1 MTTTAAQPARPV
13 VVQCPFC
20 AAANRV
26 DLARLASGP
35 KCARCA
41 KPLRLDRPQKVTDRD
56 FERTI
61 TGSSV
66 PVLVDFYAD
75 WCGPCKAMAPTLD
88 EFAQKRAGEALV
100 VKLDTEANPA
110 TASRFGIRGIPTL
123 IAFRDGKE
131 KGRHVGLA
139 DMKILEGLAG
149 GLSSKPD

>member
-1 MTTTAAQPARPV
+1 MTTTTTIPPTRPV
-13 VVQCPFC
+13 FVQCPFC

-26 DLARLASGP
+26 DLARLSAGP
-35 KCARCA
+35 KCAKCG
-41 KPLRLDRPQKVTDRD
+41 KPLRLDRPQKVTDKD

-88 EFAQKRAGEALV
+88 DLAQKKAGEILV
-100 VKLDTEANPA
+100 TKLDTDANPA

-123 IAFRDGKE
+123 IAFEGGKE
-131 KGRHVGLA
+131 KRRHVGVA
-139 DMKILEGLAG
+139 
-149 GLSSKPD
+149 